1 MSSNPSARLNGIF
14 QDASVSGG
22 GNDALRYTAPREPS
36 HKQQQQQQQAA
47 PPAASTA
54 AASAVVYST
63 MVSLYQYD
71 ASVRK
76 YVQLGGATAGSK
88 AAVGCVIVG
97 AETSYNLLF
106 YNAAKQHLCAVP
118 VKFGSFKPTLQ
129 AKSYVNFYDD
139 QGVNWS
145 VKFPGDAQ
153 VAEFMLQIFLA
164 KIHVEIWGSEKTV
177 TKTNPSALIQDDL
190 VFVKPET
197 QQVSNG
203 DTVAVTF
210 SAWRVVG
217 NANSAPADVVTKYA
231 PFEKAGEGDLR
242 KIRLGDSSERIKALE
257 ESIVGMRK
265 GGKRIVLAPPGKT
278 NGQDW
283 YLLEIELMKTKTG
296 HSATQRKSVPAAN
309 TSAVAEEA
317 PKATSERKTS
327 RRRSTPSSASTGGTT
342 AASTRSNSN
351 DRNDASRNGDLVPIE
366 EDLSNAAAKNEMELK
381 ELRLL
386 QREQQLELQAR
397 ALERERMSV
406 TGGGAG
412 FGSMGFGLGGGFNSS
427 FPSSSA
433 LFNNNALSGGRPV
446 DALLSELNAK
456 VDYLIRMAPGTSSSS
471 GSGVG
476 AGPSDVAAVVRG
488 VERLASENDRLLTQI
503 NSQHQQQSS
512 YEKRCEELLEQNQR
526 LQDEKRTLQE
536 RYQSVASSQL
546 NVSSELSALTSA
558 RDAAVTQTNRL
569 HAEYQQLLT
578 AYYQLQQQQ
587 GASNEAEEHKQALN
601 FEREA
606 RARAEKQLAKETQ
619 ARSLAEQELSLTKK
633 QHDVAL
639 QVKTSELSA
648 ASAQMEQQVRT
659 LQAQLQKANDD
670 RVRLQ
675 TYAEEQAQRLAAQ
688 SESKERDVKQQLE
701 RAGQQIAQLQQET
714 HDLTG
719 KLDVSSARVQELE
732 SELELKAAIP
742 ETSTEEVSALA
753 AEEKRIFVEQIELLQ
768 QKVKDLEQEK
778 YEQVQQALESGRL
791 SSPGPSP
798 RGQKKAGFEGD
809 CESCAT
815 VKDREQAAERALAAA
830 EAIKRE
836 AQDMLA
842 VAAHTGGGADE
853 RERLVALFKESVNE
867 MFFRF
872 QDLFEEETAVDGK
885 QVLTAIRKVLKSST
899 KSIIQQLQEPAP
911 QQEAGAEA
919 ESDGN
924 ISDGPPAPP
933 PQDTPVVQAAAA
945 VEAVAETIA
954 AVEAVV
960 APADEERHAGDSH
973 DAEEK
978 STPTIEVASTAEKPN
993 ASVAEAKVEV
1003 ETETAPRTTSV
1014 DVPEASAS
1022 AASAPVLH
1030 VARYPSSDESD
1041 SDSDFQG

>member
-14 QDASVSGG
+14 QDASASGG

-36 HKQQQQQQQAA
+36 HKQQQQQQAA
-47 PPAASTA
+47 AAPAASA
-54 AASAVVYST
+54 PASSVVFST

-71 ASVRK
+71 ASARK

-88 AAVGCVIVG
+88 VAVGCVIVG

-118 VKFGSFKPTLQ
+118 V
-129 AKSYVNFYDD
+129 N
-139 QGVNWS
+139 
-145 VKFPGDAQ
+145 DAQ
-153 VAEFMLQIFLA
+153 VAEFMRQVFLA

-197 QQVSNG
+197 PQVNNG
-203 DTVAVTF
+203 DTVAVAF

-257 ESIVGMRK
+257 EGIVGMRK

-283 YLLEIELMKTKTG
+283 YLLEIELLKTKTG
-296 HSATQRKSVPAAN
+296 HGATQRKSVPAVN
-309 TSAVAEEA
+309 TSAAIEEA
-317 PKATSERKTS
+317 PKASSEKKAS
-327 RRRSTPSSASTGGTT
+327 RRRSTPTSASSNAT
-342 AASTRSNSN
+342 AAAPSRSNSTRNLN
-351 DRNDASRNGDLVPIE
+351 DRNDAARNGDLVPYE
-366 EDLSNAAAKNEMELK
+366 EELNSAAAKNEMELK

-406 TGGGAG
+406 TGGGGG
-412 FGSMGFGLGGGFNSS
+412 FGSMGFG
-427 FPSSSA
+427 
-433 LFNNNALSGGRPV
+433 RPV
-446 DALLSELNAK
+446 DAMLSELNAK
-456 VDYLIRMAPGTSSSS
+456 VDYLIRMTPGTSSSS

-476 AGPSDVAAVVRG
+476 AGPSDVAAVIRG

-536 RYQSVASSQL
+536 RYQSAASSQL
-546 NVSSELSALTSA
+546 NVTSELSALASA

-606 RARAEKQLAKETQ
+606 RARTEKQLAKETQ
-619 ARSLAEQELSLTKK
+619 ARSLAEQELALTKK

-639 QVKTSELSA
+639 QVKTSELSTA
-648 ASAQMEQQVRT
+648 TAQLEQQVRS
-659 LQAQLQKANDD
+659 LQTQLQKVNDD

-675 TYAEEQAQRLAAQ
+675 AHAEEHAQRLAAL
-688 SESKERDVKQQLE
+688 SESKERDAKQQLE
-701 RAGQQIAQLQQET
+701 RAAQQVAQLQQENQ
-714 HDLTG
+714 DLTG
-719 KLDVSSARVQELE
+719 KLDVSSACVHELE
-732 SELELKAAIP
+732 AELELKAAIP
-742 ETSTEEVSALA
+742 ETNAEAGSALA

-768 QKVKDLEQEK
+768 QQIKDLEQEK
-778 YEQVQQALESGRL
+778 FEQVQQALASGRL
-791 SSPGPSP
+791 SSPG
-798 RGQKKAGFEGD
+798 E
-809 CESCAT
+809 CENCAA

-842 VAAHTGGGADE
+842 VAAHTGGGTDE

-911 QQEAGAEA
+911 QQDTETEA

-924 ISDGPPAPP
+924 VSDGPPAPP
-933 PQDTPVVQAAAA
+933 PQETPVVQAAAA
-945 VEAVAETIA
+945 VAAVAETVA
-954 AVEAVV
+954 AVEAAV
-960 APADEERHAGDSH
+960 APVEGELH
-973 DAEEK
+973 DGPQA
-978 STPTIEVASTAEKPN
+978 P
-993 ASVAEAKVEV
+993 ASVV
-1003 ETETAPRTTSV
+1003 T
-1014 DVPEASAS
+1014 
-1022 AASAPVLH
+1022 APVLH
-1030 VARYPSSDESD
+1030 VAQYPSSDESD
-1041 SDSDFQG
+1041 SDSDFQE

>member
-1 MSSNPSARLNGIF
+1 MSSNPSARLTGIF
-14 QDASVSGG
+14 QDASASGG

-36 HKQQQQQQQAA
+36 HKQQQQQQAAA
-47 PPAASTA
+47 PA
-54 AASAVVYST
+54 AAAPASSVVYST

-71 ASVRK
+71 ASARK

-88 AAVGCVIVG
+88 AAVGCVLVG

-118 VKFGSFKPTLQ
+118 VKFGVFKPTLQ
-129 AKSYVNFYDD
+129 AKSYVNFYDE
-139 QGVNWS
+139 QGLNWS
-145 VKFPGDAQ
+145 VKFPSDAQ
-153 VAEFMLQIFLA
+153 VAEFMRQVFLA
-164 KIHVEIWGSEKTV
+164 KIHVEIWGSDKTV

-203 DTVAVTF
+203 DTVAVAF

-217 NANSAPADVVTKYA
+217 NANSAPADVVTKYP

-257 ESIVGMRK
+257 EGIVGMRK

-283 YLLEIELMKTKTG
+283 YLLEIELLKTKTG
-296 HSATQRKSVPAAN
+296 HGATQRKSVPAVN
-309 TSAVAEEA
+309 TAAATEEA
-317 PKATSERKTS
+317 PKAATERKTS
-327 RRRSTPSSASTGGTT
+327 RRRSTPSSISANST
-342 AASTRSNSN
+342 AAAASRSNSTRNLN
-351 DRNDASRNGDLVPIE
+351 DRNDAARNGDLVPYE
-366 EDLSNAAAKNEMELK
+366 EDPNSAAAKNEMELK

-406 TGGGAG
+406 TGGGGGG

-427 FPSSSA
+427 FPSSST
-433 LFNNNALSGGRPV
+433 LFNNSALSGGRPV
-446 DALLSELNAK
+446 DAMLSELNAK
-456 VDYLIRMAPGTSSSS
+456 VDYLIRMAPGNSSNSAS
-471 GSGVG
+471 GIG
-476 AGPSDVAAVVRG
+476 AGPSDVAAVIRG
-488 VERLASENDRLLTQI
+488 VERLAGENDRLLTQI

-536 RYQSVASSQL
+536 RYQSAASSQL
-546 NVSSELSALTSA
+546 NVTSELSALASA

-606 RARAEKQLAKETQ
+606 RARAEKQLTKETQ
-619 ARSLAEQELSLTKK
+619 ARSLAEQELALTKK

-639 QVKTSELSA
+639 QVKSSELST
-648 ASAQMEQQVRT
+648 ASAQLEQQVRS
-659 LQAQLQKANDD
+659 LQTQLQKVNDD

-675 TYAEEQAQRLAAQ
+675 THAEEQAQRLAAL
-688 SESKERDVKQQLE
+688 SESKERDAKQQLE
-701 RAGQQIAQLQQET
+701 RAAQQVAHLQQDNQ
-714 HDLTG
+714 DLTG
-719 KLDVSSARVQELE
+719 KLDVSSARVHKLE
-732 SELELKAAIP
+732 AELELKAATP
-742 ETSTEEVSALA
+742 EASAEADSALA
-753 AEEKRIFVEQIELLQ
+753 AEEKRLFVEQIELLQ

-778 YEQVQQALESGRL
+778 YEQVQEALASGRL
-791 SSPGPSP
+791 SSSGPSP
-798 RGQKKAGFEGD
+798 RGQKTGFEGE
-809 CESCAT
+809 CEKCAA

-853 RERLVALFKESVNE
+853 RERLVSLFKESVNE

-899 KSIIQQLQEPAP
+899 KSIIQQLQVPP
-911 QQEAGAEA
+911 LQQDTETEA

-924 ISDGPPAPP
+924 MSDGPPAPP
-933 PQDTPVVQAAAA
+933 PQEIPVVQAAASVA
-945 VEAVAETIA
+945 AVAETVA
-954 AVEAVV
+954 AVEAAVV
-960 APADEERHAGDSH
+960 PAEDEPPADNGHS
-973 DAEEK
+973 AEEK
-978 STPTIEVASTAEKPN
+978 STPVVVAATADEKH
-993 ASVAEAKVEV
+993 SAEAKVEV
-1003 ETETAPRTTSV
+1003 VTEAAPSATPA
-1014 DVPEASAS
+1014 DASI
-1022 AASAPVLH
+1022 ASAPVLH
-1030 VARYPSSDESD
+1030 APQYPSSDESD
-1041 SDSDFQG
+1041 SDADFQG

>member
-1 MSSNPSARLNGIF
+1 MSSNPSSRLNGIF
-14 QDASVSGG
+14 QDASSSGG

-36 HKQQQQQQQAA
+36 HKQQTQQQPAA
-47 PPAASTA
+47 PAASSA
-54 AASAVVYST
+54 PASAVVYST
-63 MVSLYQYD
+63 MVSLYQFD
-71 ASVRK
+71 ASARK
-76 YVQLGGATAGSK
+76 YVQLGGAAAGSK

-97 AETSYNLLF
+97 AETAFNLLF

-129 AKSYVNFYDD
+129 AKSYVNFYDE

-145 VKFPGDAQ
+145 VKFPSDAQ
-153 VAEFMLQIFLA
+153 VAEFMRQVFLA
-164 KIHVEIWGSEKTV
+164 KIHVEIWGSDKTV

-197 QQVSNG
+197 PQVSSG
-203 DTVAVTF
+203 DTVAVAF

-231 PFEKAGEGDLR
+231 PFEKAGEGELR
-242 KIRLGDSSERIKALE
+242 KIRLGDNSERIKALE
-257 ESIVGMRK
+257 EGVLGMKK

-283 YLLEIELMKTKTG
+283 YLLEIELLKTKTG
-296 HSATQRKSVPAAN
+296 HGATQRKSVPAVN
-309 TSAVAEEA
+309 TSATTEEA
-317 PKATSERKTS
+317 PKAASERKTS
-327 RRRSTPSSASTGGTT
+327 RRRSTPSSTSANAT
-342 AASTRSNSN
+342 AAASSRSNSTR
-351 DRNDASRNGDLVPIE
+351 DRNDADRNGDLVPYE
-366 EDLSNAAAKNEMELK
+366 EDAAAKNEMELN

-386 QREQQLELQAR
+386 QREQKLELQAR

-406 TGGGAG
+406 GGSGAG
-412 FGSMGFGLGGGFNSS
+412 FGSMGFGLGGGFYSS

-433 LFNNNALSGGRPV
+433 LFNNSALGGGRPV
-446 DALLSELNAK
+446 DAMLSELNAK

-476 AGPSDVAAVVRG
+476 AGPSDVAAVIRG

-512 YEKRCEELLEQNQR
+512 YEKRCEELLDQNQR

-536 RYQSVASSQL
+536 RYQSAASSQL
-546 NVSSELSALTSA
+546 NVTSELSALASA

-606 RARAEKQLAKETQ
+606 RVRTEKQLTKETQ
-619 ARSLAEQELSLTKK
+619 ARSLAEQELALTKK

-648 ASAQMEQQVRT
+648 ATPQLEQQVRS
-659 LQAQLQKANDD
+659 LQAQLQKVNED
-670 RVRLQ
+670 RVRLHAH
-675 TYAEEQAQRLAAQ
+675 AEEQAQRLAVQ
-688 SESKERDVKQQLE
+688 SESKERDAKQQLE
-701 RAGQQIAQLQQET
+701 QAAQQLAQLQQENQ
-714 HDLTG
+714 DLTG
-719 KLDVSSARVQELE
+719 KLDVSSARVHELE
-732 SELELKAAIP
+732 SELELKTAIP
-742 ETSTEEVSALA
+742 EANAEADSALA

-778 YEQVQQALESGRL
+778 FEQVQQALASGRL
-791 SSPGPSP
+791 SSPGASP
-798 RGQKKAGFEGD
+798 RGQKSGFEGE
-809 CESCAT
+809 CESCAA

-842 VAAHTGGGADE
+842 VAAHTGGGAEE
-853 RERLVALFKESVNE
+853 RERLVALFKLTVNE

-899 KSIIQQLQEPAP
+899 KSIIQQLQETQP
-911 QQEAGAEA
+911 QETETEA

-924 ISDGPPAPP
+924 VSDGPPAPP
-933 PQDTPVVQAAAA
+933 PQETPVVQTAA
-945 VEAVAETIA
+945 AVAETVA

-960 APADEERHAGDSH
+960 APAEGERHADNGH
-973 DAEEK
+973 NAEEK
-978 STPTIEVASTAEKPN
+978 STSVETAAPADEEEKVN
-993 ASVAEAKVEV
+993 ASATEAKMEV
-1003 ETETAPRTTSV
+1003 ETEAVPSVTQTQAPI
-1014 DVPEASAS
+1014 
-1022 AASAPVLH
+1022 APALH
-1030 VARYPSSDESD
+1030 VAQYPSSDESD

>member
-1 MSSNPSARLNGIF
+1 MPSNPSTRLNGIF
-14 QDASVSGG
+14 QDASTSGG

-36 HKQQQQQQQAA
+36 HKQQQQ
-47 PPAASTA
+47 PPAAAPA
-54 AASAVVYST
+54 ASSAPASAVVYST

-71 ASVRK
+71 AAARK
-76 YVQLGGATAGSK
+76 YVQLGGAAAGSK

-118 VKFGSFKPTLQ
+118 IKFGTFKPTLQ
-129 AKSYVNFYDD
+129 AKSYVNFYDE

-145 VKFPGDAQ
+145 VKFPSDAQ
-153 VAEFMLQIFLA
+153 VAEFMRQVFLA

-190 VFVKPET
+190 LFVKPET
-197 QQVSNG
+197 PQVSNG
-203 DTVAVTF
+203 DTVAVAF

-217 NANSAPADVVTKYA
+217 NASSAPVDVVTKYA

-242 KIRLGDSSERIKALE
+242 KIRLGDGSERIKALE
-257 ESIVGMRK
+257 EAILGMKK

-283 YLLEIELMKTKTG
+283 YLLEIELLKTKTG
-296 HSATQRKSVPAAN
+296 HGTTQRKSVPAVN
-309 TSAVAEEA
+309 TSAATEEA
-317 PKATSERKTS
+317 PKASSSERKAS
-327 RRRSTPSSASTGGTT
+327 RRRSSPSSASNNAAAT
-342 AASTRSNSN
+342 ASRSNSTRN
-351 DRNDASRNGDLVPIE
+351 VSDRHDAGRNGDLVPYE
-366 EDLSNAAAKNEMELK
+366 EDLNSAAAKNEMELK

-406 TGGGAG
+406 PGGGGG
-412 FGSMGFGLGGGFNSS
+412 FGSMGFGMNNGFNSS

-433 LFNNNALSGGRPV
+433 LFNNSTISGGRPA
-446 DALLSELNAK
+446 DAMLSELNAK

-476 AGPSDVAAVVRG
+476 AGPSDVAAVIRG
-488 VERLASENDRLLTQI
+488 VERLANENDRLLTQI

-526 LQDEKRTLQE
+526 LQEEKRTLQE
-536 RYQSVASSQL
+536 RYQSAASSQL
-546 NVSSELSALTSA
+546 NATSELGALASA

-587 GASNEAEEHKQALN
+587 GASNETEEHKQALN

-606 RARAEKQLAKETQ
+606 RSRAEKQLAKETQ
-619 ARSLAEQELSLTKK
+619 ARSLAEQELALTKK

-639 QVKTSELSA
+639 QVKTSELSTA
-648 ASAQMEQQVRT
+648 TAQLEHQVRS
-659 LQAQLQKANDD
+659 LQAQVQKVNDD
-670 RVRLQ
+670 RMRLQ
-675 TYAEEQAQRLAAQ
+675 AHAEEQTKLLAAQ
-688 SESKERDVKQQLE
+688 SETNERDAKQQLE
-701 RAGQQIAQLQQET
+701 KAAQQIAQLQREYQ
-714 HDLTG
+714 DLAG
-719 KLDVSSARVQELE
+719 RLDVSSARVQELE
-732 SELELKAAIP
+732 TELESKAAAP
-742 ETSTEEVSALA
+742 ETSAKAESALA
-753 AEEKRIFVEQIELLQ
+753 AEEKRLFVEQIELLQ

-778 YEQVQQALESGRL
+778 FEQVQQTLGS
-791 SSPGPSP
+791 SP
-798 RGQKKAGFEGD
+798 RGPKTGFDG
-809 CESCAT
+809 ESENYAA
-815 VKDREQAAERALAAA
+815 VKEREQAAERALAAA

-842 VAAHTGGGADE
+842 VAAHTGGGAEE

-885 QVLTAIRKVLKSST
+885 QVLTAIRKVLKSTT
-899 KSIIQQLQEPAP
+899 KSIIQRLQEPAP
-911 QQEAGAEA
+911 QPDTETEA

-924 ISDGPPAPP
+924 VSDGPPAPP
-933 PQDTPVVQAAAA
+933 LQETPAVQAAAA
-945 VEAVAETIA
+945 VEAVAETGA
-954 AVEAVV
+954 AVEAAI
-960 APADEERHAGDSH
+960 APSEEERHEEKDR

-978 STPTIEVASTAEKPN
+978 SAPVTVAVEAPAVADEEEKSG
-993 ASVAEAKVEV
+993 ASAAEAK
-1003 ETETAPRTTSV
+1003 TESEAPAPATA
-1014 DVPEASAS
+1014 AL
-1022 AASAPVLH
+1022 APNPH
-1030 VARYPSSDESD
+1030 VAQYPSSDESD
-1041 SDSDFQG
+1041 SDSEFRG

>member
-1 MSSNPSARLNGIF
+1 MASNPSARLNGIF
-14 QDASVSGG
+14 QDASASGG

-36 HKQQQQQQQAA
+36 HKQQQQQQQVAA
-47 PPAASTA
+47 PAASS
-54 AASAVVYST
+54 AASSVVFST
-63 MVSLYQYD
+63 MVSLYQFD
-71 ASVRK
+71 ASARK

-118 VKFGSFKPTLQ
+118 IKFGAFKPTLQ
-129 AKSYVNFYDD
+129 AKSYVNFYDE

-145 VKFPGDAQ
+145 VKFPSDAQ
-153 VAEFMLQIFLA
+153 VADFMRQVFLA

-190 VFVKPET
+190 VFVKADT
-197 QQVSNG
+197 QQVTNG
-203 DTVAVTF
+203 DTVAVAF

-242 KIRLGDSSERIKALE
+242 KIRLGESSERIKALE
-257 ESIVGMRK
+257 EGIVGMKK
-265 GGKRIVLAPPGKT
+265 GGKRMVLAPPGKT

-283 YLLEIELMKTKTG
+283 YLLEIELFKTKTG
-296 HSATQRKSVPAAN
+296 HGATQRKSVPAAN
-309 TSAVAEEA
+309 TTAAAETA
-317 PKATSERKTS
+317 PKAASSERKAS
-327 RRRSTPSSASTGGTT
+327 RRRSSPSSASSNAT
-342 AASTRSNSN
+342 ATASSSRSNSVRN
-351 DRNDASRNGDLVPIE
+351 LSDRNDAARNGDLVPYE
-366 EDLSNAAAKNEMELK
+366 EDLNTAASKNEMELK

-406 TGGGAG
+406 TGGGGA
-412 FGSMGFGLGGGFNSS
+412 FGSMGFGLGSGFNST
-427 FPSSSA
+427 FPSSSS
-433 LFNNNALSGGRPV
+433 LFNNNALGGGRP
-446 DALLSELNAK
+446 AETMLSELNAK
-456 VDYLIRMAPGTSSSS
+456 MDYLIRMAPGTSSNT
-471 GSGVG
+471 GSGIG
-476 AGPSDVAAVVRG
+476 AGPSDVAAVIRG

-512 YEKRCEELLEQNQR
+512 CEKRCEELLEQNQR

-536 RYQSVASSQL
+536 RYQSAASSQL
-546 NVSSELSALTSA
+546 NVSSELSALASA

-587 GASNEAEEHKQALN
+587 GASNEAEEHKQALT

-606 RARAEKQLAKETQ
+606 RSRAEKQLAKETQ
-619 ARSLAEQELSLTKK
+619 ARSLAEQELALTKK

-639 QVKTSELSA
+639 QVKTSELSTA
-648 ASAQMEQQVRT
+648 TAQLEQQVRS
-659 LQAQLQKANDD
+659 LQTQLQKVNDD
-670 RVRLQ
+670 RLRIQ
-675 TYAEEQAQRLAAQ
+675 AQAEEQTQRFAAQ
-688 SESKERDVKQQLE
+688 SENKERDAKQQLE
-701 RAGQQIAQLQQET
+701 KAAQHVAQLQQENQ
-714 HDLTG
+714 DLSG
-719 KLDVSSARVQELE
+719 KLDASSARVHELETELE
-732 SELELKAAIP
+732 SKASGPQSNA
-742 ETSTEEVSALA
+742 EAESVLA

-768 QKVKDLEQEK
+768 QRVKDLEQEK
-778 YEQVQQALESGRL
+778 FEQVQQTLAAGRL
-791 SSPGPSP
+791 SSPGSSP
-798 RGQKKAGFEGD
+798 RGQKKGLEGE
-809 CESCAT
+809 CENCAA
-815 VKDREQAAERALAAA
+815 VKEREQAAERALAAA

-842 VAAHTGGGADE
+842 VAAHTGGGAEE
-853 RERLVALFKESVNE
+853 RERLIALFKESVNE

-899 KSIIQQLQEPAP
+899 KSIIQQLQEPLP
-911 QQEAGAEA
+911 QQDTETEA

-924 ISDGPPAPP
+924 VSDGPPAPP
-933 PQDTPVVQAAAA
+933 PQETPAVQAAPVAQAA
-945 VEAVAETIA
+945 EVVSAVAESLAPLEA
-954 AVEAVV
+954 AVAATV
-960 APADEERHAGDSH
+960 DERHADNSH

-978 STPTIEVASTAEKPN
+978 STPASAAVEDAATADEEEKPSASTAETKTE
-993 ASVAEAKVEV
+993 AEPV
-1003 ETETAPRTTSV
+1003 
-1014 DVPEASAS
+1014 ASATS
-1022 AASAPVLH
+1022 AEVAPATAATAPVLH
-1030 VARYPSSDESD
+1030 VA
-1041 SDSDFQG
+1041 